1 MTLQTYLLASLSN
14 TDAWNNQFLTLL
26 SDRGIHV
33 INANSRREESPPPP
47 SLVLFE
53 QIPIAP
59 DLFFWSNAAS
69 FPLCTL
75 IFGPAGLHSKPVALR
90 NLPAR
95 YADPVYAVGPAVPPR
110 PPSFTC
116 RGAAALI
123 LAPCLLPRRLA
134 QTSSPSGLAQQAA
147 ACPSSDSDAAELC
160 QKGLPWHTE
169 QWSGRVYRLEEKKN
183 KKQNPT
189 QTLPLIAPESSRQAQ
204 PRTLKCAV
212 YFPRTA
218 FPFSDMNS
226 LPSNHQASQLPI
238 QGSQSPGGKAH
249 PSPDTNHWLI
259 LCARGNSV
267 QPKNS
272 HLILPSLFSL
282 CCPNTPW

>member
-1 MTLQTYLLASLSN
+1 MVWQSLQT
-14 TDAWNNQFLTLL
+14 
-26 SDRGIHV
+26 G
-33 INANSRREESPPPP
+33 
-47 SLVLFE
+47 
-53 QIPIAP
+53 
-59 DLFFWSNAAS
+59 
-69 FPLCTL
+69 
-75 IFGPAGLHSKPVALR
+75 G
-90 NLPAR
+90 
-95 YADPVYAVGPAVPPR
+95 
-110 PPSFTC
+110 
-116 RGAAALI
+116 
-123 LAPCLLPRRLA
+123 
-134 QTSSPSGLAQQAA
+134 
-147 ACPSSDSDAAELC
+147 
-160 QKGLPWHTE
+160 
-169 QWSGRVYRLEEKKN
+169 KKN

-189 QTLPLIAPESSRQAQ
+189 QTLPPIAPESSRQAQ

-218 FPFSDMNS
+218 FLFSDMNS

-282 CCPNTPW
+282 CCPLCYHSLVKGEGKQSLLLSSHRITIFLLF